1 VGTARPLGIFRR
13 ENTVRFVERDYRLGA
28 AGFLGRIWH
37 LVDDAGQM
45 LVEVRPRGV
54 FRRGAIMRILRPV
67 DVDLLV
73 FTYHVVNT
81 RWQEQTAAAA
91 AS

>member
-1 VGTARPLGIFRR
+1 
-13 ENTVRFVERDYRLGA
+13 
-28 AGFLGRIWH
+28 
-37 LVDDAGQM
+37 
-45 LVEVRPRGV
+45 
-54 FRRGAIMRILRPV
+54 MRILRPV

-73 FTYHVVNT
+73 FTYHLVNT